1 MRKRPSYTPSLHATL
16 VIPGGQD
23 IAARV
28 TDLSIDGATVETS
41 EPVASTFHTFT
52 LVIAE
57 SKLNLRVECEVGEL
71 RELWSKQV
79 IHARFLRARAR
90 LYPLPAR
97 PPTRQPAP
105 GRLSA

>member
-41 EPVASTFHTFT
+41 EPLASTFRTFT

-57 SKLNLRVECEVGEL
+57 PKFNLRVECEVREL

-79 IHARFLRARAR
+79 IHARFLHSRAR
-90 LYPLPAR
+90 LYSLPAW

-105 GRLSA
+105 ADRTA

>member
-1 MRKRPSYTPSLHATL
+1 MRKHPRYTPSLRATL
-16 VIPGGQD
+16 VISGGDD

-28 TDLSIDGATVETS
+28 TDLSIDGAIVETS

-57 SKLNLRVECEVGEL
+57 PKFNLRVDCEVREL

-79 IHARFLRARAR
+79 IHARFLHSRAR
-90 LYPLPAR
+90 LYSLPAW